1 LIAVTTFARTSGPFV
16 KPQTLRQLARAAQKS
31 DAIHEKRL
39 RTEAHFYD
47 LAGRTPAA
55 QMMTA
60 PAIGTQRRLIEA
72 LSIEDSIAKAELDA
86 HAHSIRTEILMQLRN
101 GSGVA

>member
-1 LIAVTTFARTSGPFV
+1 
-16 KPQTLRQLARAAQKS
+16 LARAAQKS

-39 RTEAHFYD
+39 RAEALFYD

-72 LSIEDSIAKAELDA
+72 LSIEDSLAKAELDA